1 MKVSELH
8 NYPNLEVLH
17 KIISGKRLKV
27 VSPFYSAASL
37 DKINPNKIKKMT
49 FITRLPIQ
57 YQIPP
62 VYIDND
68 PQPLMDLMEK
78 MGKQLKVFAL
88 PSLHAKL
95 YINENTTW
103 IGSPNFTINGFSG
116 KQELLLEFDS
126 AKRKWLNVFRAYRGD
141 SVNVTPDDLKKLLR
155 WTTLGLTVTRG
166 SHYVVGKSSKE
177 IKQTPLTFEDFIDW
191 LAEPDQPHPDLRER
205 IRGQIGGKNNM
216 SGHVPP
222 AFNGTMA
229 FLRLK
234 KEYIPIL
241 ESANDGLI
249 PENVLDDLAS
259 FIKKYG
265 DQYRGVR
272 GGYWR
277 NYLSDRLGGNQA
289 SGGAGDVV
297 VKRCLALIPAFLKAR
312 RLDIE

>member
-1 MKVSELH
+1 MKVSKVH
-8 NYPNLEVLH
+8 SYPKIGVLK
-17 KIISGKRLKV
+17 KIISGKQLKA

-37 DKINPNKIKKMT
+37 DKINPNKIKNMT

-57 YQIPP
+57 YQMPP
-62 VYIDND
+62 AYIDND

-78 MGKQLKVFAL
+78 MGRQLKVFAL
-88 PSLHAKL
+88 PSLHAKI

-126 AKRKWLNVFRAYRGD
+126 AKNYWLDVFREYRGD
-141 SVNVTPDDLKKLLR
+141 SVRVTPDELKKLLR

-166 SHYVVGKSSKE
+166 SDYVVGKSSKE
-177 IKQTPLTFEDFIDW
+177 IKQTPLTFEDFIVW
-191 LAEPDQPHPDLRER
+191 LAEPDQPHPDLRKH
-205 IRGQIGGKNNM
+205 IRGQIRGKNNM

-229 FLRLK
+229 FLRLN

-241 ESANDGLI
+241 DIANDGSI
-249 PENVLDDLAS
+249 PVNVLDDLAS
-259 FIKKYG
+259 FIKKFG

-277 NYLSDRLGGNQA
+277 NYLSNRLGGKQA
-289 SGGAGDVV
+289 GGGAGDVV
-297 VKRCLALIPAFLKAR
+297 VKRCLMLIPAFLKAR
-312 RLDIE
+312 QPDID

>member
-8 NYPNLEVLH
+8 TYPNFDVLH
-17 KIISGKRLKV
+17 KIISGKRLNA

-37 DKINPNKIKKMT
+37 DKIDPNKIKNMT

-57 YQIPP
+57 YQMPP

-103 IGSPNFTINGFSG
+103 IGSANFTINGFSG
-116 KQELLLEFDS
+116 KPELLLEFDS
-126 AKRKWLNVFRAYRGD
+126 AKNAWLKVFRDYRDD
-141 SVNVTPDDLKKLLR
+141 SVRVTPDDLKKLLR
-155 WTTLGLTVTRG
+155 WTTLGLTVTRQ
-166 SHYVVGKSSKE
+166 SHYVAGKSSKE

-191 LAEPDQPHPDLRER
+191 LAEPNQPHLDLREH
-205 IRGQIGGKNNM
+205 IRGQIRGKNNM

-222 AFNGTMA
+222 AFNGAMA
-229 FLRLK
+229 FLRLN

-241 ESANDGLI
+241 EKAKNGLI
-249 PENVLDDLAS
+249 PEKVLDHLAS

-265 DQYRGVR
+265 DQYRGIR

-277 NYLSDRLGGNQA
+277 NYLSDRLGGKQA
-289 SGGAGDVV
+289 SGGAGDAV

-312 RLDIE
+312 QPDIE

>member
-1 MKVSELH
+1 MS
-8 NYPNLEVLH
+8 
-17 KIISGKRLKV
+17 
-27 VSPFYSAASL
+27 
-37 DKINPNKIKKMT
+37 

-103 IGSPNFTINGFSG
+103 IGSANLTINGFSG

-126 AKRKWLNVFRAYRGD
+126 ANNAWLKVFREYRGD
-141 SVNVTPDDLKKLLR
+141 SIRVTPDDLKKLLH
-155 WTTLGLTVTRG
+155 WTTLGLTVTRD
-166 SHYVVGKSSKE
+166 SHYLAGKSSKE

-191 LAEPDQPHPDLRER
+191 LDEPDQPHPDLRKR
-205 IRGQIGGKNNM
+205 IRGQIRGKNNM

-229 FLRLK
+229 FLRLN

-241 ESANDGLI
+241 EKAEKGSI

-272 GGYWR
+272 GGKWR
-277 NYLSDRLGGNQA
+277 NYLSDRLGGIHA
-289 SGGAGDVV
+289 SGGAGDAV

-312 RLDIE
+312 QPDIE